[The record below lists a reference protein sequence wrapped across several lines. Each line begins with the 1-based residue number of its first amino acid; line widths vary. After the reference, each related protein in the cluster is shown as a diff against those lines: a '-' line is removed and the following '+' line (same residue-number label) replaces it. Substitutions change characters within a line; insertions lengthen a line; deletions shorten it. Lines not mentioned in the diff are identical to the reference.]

1 MNQKILFLLFVSM
14 MFFYSFSQELRTI
27 SWGGVNTHLYNVPAD
42 SLLDFK
48 ESIQNLSV
56 SQNNVYFEKIPIS
69 NKNVDLNIFD
79 VIYLNANSSE
89 LEYISK
95 SELTDNLQYHY
106 YVATE
111 KKQHYLFLYL
121 VPFRKSGDI
130 IQKVKE
136 FKFEIH
142 AAESDLYTNKI
153 ETINNSI
160 LSTGNWYKI
169 GVSQTGLHK
178 IDGSFFASMGVDI
191 ASINPENIRLYGNEA
206 GMLEEG
212 LVEIDDLLELA
223 ITVVDQGD
231 NSFDTDDYVLF
242 FGQSP
247 DVWRYDGNQF
257 IHTKNIYTDMTYYF
271 VSFDIG
277 PGKRIET
284 IPHNYVLND
293 PNNPTPITSFDKYFV
308 HEQDNVNLVSTGRQW
323 FGESFAFDFYQN
335 FNTPIW
341 SQDSLLFT
349 GHFAARS
356 SIPVSFSID
365 KGSYNIAT
373 AYIPAVPSSS
383 NDYYKSTLINER
395 FVNTNNSSISLNF
408 NNNGN
413 SSALAW
419 LDYFTI
425 QGRSDDFNVNPTS
438 HFLLRDTKSVSE
450 DAVTGFKF
458 YKSSGDYSFS
468 VYDVTDP
475 LNIKKQLLAS
485 SASGL
490 YSAFNTNTSYLK
502 EFLVYASNH
511 FTPEPIGL
519 IPNQN
524 IHGAVQP
531 DYIIVTHP
539 NFLNAANRLK
549 EYHVSTKNQNVL
561 LVTTDQVYNEFSTG
575 SQDISAIRNMVKM
588 FYDRASNLSEI
599 PLNLL
604 LFGDASFDYKNK
616 LYGVSNFVPTFESF
630 FSSSIESSYCT
641 DDYFGM
647 LDDNEG
653 LWDGGLNNSVNT
665 DLVDIGI
672 GRIPVQTLEQAE
684 SFVDKILLY
693 DSNPNSGFFNPF
705 STGDWKNK
713 ICFVAD
719 DVDAAWEINLV
730 AHADALA
737 EKIDTT
743 YSYFNLKKIYI
754 DSYQQSLLGG
764 AQRYPDAQEDL
775 VNVINDGVFMVNY
788 VGHGGEVGWA
798 SERILELSDINNF
811 TNINQLPVFITAT
824 CEFTRYDDPS
834 RISAGEYLV
843 LNPNGGAIGLYST
856 SRTVAES
863 PTYYLV
869 DALYNYLP
877 DKNLNLTFGESLMH
891 CKNDPSTSFNSVKRK
906 FSFFGDPN
914 LKLSH
919 PQFNVNTLS
928 VELLDSLGQVMPSF
942 NNDTIKALS
951 HVKVN
956 GQVISST
963 QSAVGFNGV
972 LDVTVFDK
980 ESGYTTLNNDGLLD
994 NPFQYTLQNNII
1006 YNGKVEVNNGFF
1018 SFEFIVPKDINYQ
1031 FGQGKL
1037 SYYASDDM
1045 LGEATGAYENISIGG
1060 ISDINLSDFDGPVI
1074 QLFLNDTNFVTG
1086 GYTNNS
1092 PTLLAFLFDESG
1104 INTVGTGIGHD
1115 LTAVLNEDMWGQYIL
1130 NDYYESDL
1138 NSYQS
1143 GHVRFPFSDL
1153 EDGEH
1158 SLKFKAWDVFNNS
1171 SEMELLFYVSS
1182 ELELSLFDVLNYPN
1196 PSSSFTQFMFE
1207 HNRPDDVLDVRIDIF
1222 SLSGQLI
1229 HTLSNTIVSTGFRN
1243 ESMVWHIDESVERGI
1258 YVYKVFVKSK
1268 NDNSISEKTEK
1279 LIILR

>member
-1 MNQKILFLLFVSM
+1 MYQKILFQLFACMIVLN
-14 MFFYSFSQELRTI
+14 SFSQELRTI
-27 SWGGVNTHLYNVPAD
+27 SWGGLSTPLHND
-42 SLLDFK
+42 SLVSLLNFE
-48 ESIQNLSV
+48 ESIYNHTFS
-56 SQNNVYFEKIPIS
+56 NNNIYFEKIPIS
-69 NKNVDLNIFD
+69 NKNVDVNIFD
-79 VIYLNANSSE
+79 IIYIKANSSE
-89 LEYISK
+89 LQHIST
-95 SELTDNLQYHY
+95 SELTDQLKYDY

-111 KKQHYLFLYL
+111 KKQHYLFLYI
-121 VPFRKSGDI
+121 VPFRKSIDI
-130 IQKVKE
+130 VEKVKE
-136 FKFEIH
+136 FKIQINM
-142 AAESDLYTNKI
+142 SDSHIDIQKKQAV
-153 ETINNSI
+153 NSSV

-169 GVSQTGLHK
+169 GVNQTGLHK
-178 IDGSFFASMGVDI
+178 IDGSFLMSMGIDI
-191 ASINPENIRLYGNEA
+191 SNINPENIRLYGNQA

-212 LVEIDDLLELA
+212 VVEIDDLLESA

-231 NSFDTDDYVLF
+231 NSFGADDYILF

-247 DVWRYDGNQF
+247 HVWSYDGNQF
-257 IHTKNIYTDMTYYF
+257 IHKKNIYADMTYYF
-271 VSFDIG
+271 LSFDIG

-284 IPHNYVLND
+284 IPHNYVLDD
-293 PNNPTPITSFDKYFV
+293 PNNPVPITSFDKYFV
-308 HEQDNVNLVSTGRQW
+308 HEQDDVNLVSTGREW
-323 FGESFAFDFYQN
+323 FGESFAFDFNQN
-335 FNTPIW
+335 FNTPSW

-349 GHFAARS
+349 GRFAARS
-356 SIPVSFSID
+356 SVPVSFNIN

-373 AYIPAVPSSS
+373 AYIPAVSSSS
-383 NDYYKSTLINER
+383 NQYYKSTLIEQAFINP
-395 FVNTNNSSISLNF
+395 NSSNISLSF

-419 LDYFTI
+419 LDYFI
-425 QGRSDDFNVNPTS
+425 LQGRSDDFNVSPTS
-438 HFLLRDTKSVSE
+438 HFLIRDTESVSE
-450 DAVTGFKF
+450 GAITAFEF
-458 YKSSGDYSFS
+458 YKSSSDYSFD

-475 LNIKKQLLAS
+475 LNIKRQSLS
-485 SASGL
+485 SSGL
-490 YSAFNTNTSYLK
+490 YSTFNTNTSHLK
-502 EFLVYASNH
+502 EFLVSASNF
-511 FTPEPIGL
+511 FTPQPIGL
-519 IPNQN
+519 IENQN

-531 DYIIVTHP
+531 NYIIVTHP
-539 NFLNAANRLK
+539 DFFNAANRLAD
-549 EYHVSTKNQNVL
+549 YHITTNNENVL

-575 SQDISAIRNMVKM
+575 AQDISAIRNMVKM
-588 FYDRASNLSEI
+588 FYDRADNESEI
-599 PLNLL
+599 PVNLL

-616 LYGVSNFVPTFESF
+616 LHGLSNYVPTFESV

-647 LDDNEG
+647 LDDDEG
-653 LWDGGLNNSVNT
+653 LWNGGLNNSVNT

-672 GRIPVQTLEQAE
+672 GRIPVQTLEEAE
-684 SFVDKILLY
+684 SFVDKVLLY
-693 DSNPNSGFFNPF
+693 NSNPSSSSFNPL
-705 STGDWKNK
+705 SAGDWKNK

-730 AHADALA
+730 THADALA

-743 YSYFNLKKIYI
+743 YNYFNLKKIYI

-775 VNVINDGVFMVNY
+775 VNLINDGVFIVNY

-811 TNINQLPVFITAT
+811 SNINRLPVFITAT

-834 RISAGEYLV
+834 RISAGEYLI

-877 DKNLNLTFGESLMH
+877 NKNLNLTFGESLMY
-891 CKNDPSTSFNSVKRK
+891 CKNDPSAAFNSVKRK

-928 VELLDSLGQVMPSF
+928 VELLDSLNQVIPSF
-942 NNDTIKALS
+942 NSDTIKALS

-956 GQVISST
+956 GQVVSLN
-963 QSAVGFNGV
+963 QSEVNFDGV

-980 ESGYTTLNNDGLLD
+980 ESGYVTLNNDGLLD
-994 NPFQYTLQNNII
+994 EPFEYKLQNNTI
-1006 YNGKVEVNNGFF
+1006 YNGKVEVNNGLF

-1031 FGQGKL
+1031 YGQGKL
-1037 SYYASDDM
+1037 SYYAIDEI
-1045 LGEATGAYENISIGG
+1045 LGEATGAYEDISIGG
-1060 ISDINLSDFDGPVI
+1060 ISDVNILDFEGPVI
-1074 QLFLNDTNFVTG
+1074 ELFLNDTNFVSG

-1092 PTLLAFLFDESG
+1092 PTLLALLFDESG

-1115 LTAVLNEDMWGQYIL
+1115 LTAVLNEDTWGQYIL

-1182 ELELSLFDVLNYPN
+1182 ESELSLFDVLNYPN

-1229 HTLSNTIVSTGFRN
+1229 HTLSNTIISTGFRN
-1243 ESMVWHIDESVERGI
+1243 ESMIWNIDDSVERGI
-1258 YVYKVFVKSK
+1258 YIYRVSVKSQ